1 MDLASQTQRHLT
13 MRAFGST
20 PNGSQPPYH
29 PSLGSAFSASRN
41 KFRSL
46 GMVVEGDAA
55 RVASEKASTST
66 VTADTGLDYEGL
78 SGPAQHVLAMHHP
91 KMATTGVTAGLAAGV
106 LLVYAGLDFPFAE
119 NVIKGIKNIKLDR
132 AFRSVALVGGAVLI
146 GQNMGGA

>member
-20 PNGSQPPYH
+20 SNGSQAPYH
-29 PSLGSAFSASRN
+29 PSLGSAFSATPN
-41 KFRSL
+41 KFRSF

-55 RVASEKASTST
+55 RVASEKSSAST
-66 VTADTGLDYEGL
+66 VAADTGINYDGL
-78 SGPAQHVLAMHHP
+78 SGPAQHVLAAHA
-91 KMATTGVTAGLAAGV
+91 KMSQGGMSIGLAAGA
-106 LLVYAGLDFPFAE
+106 LLIYAGLDFPFAE

-132 AFRSVALVGGAVLI
+132 AFRGAALVGGAVLV